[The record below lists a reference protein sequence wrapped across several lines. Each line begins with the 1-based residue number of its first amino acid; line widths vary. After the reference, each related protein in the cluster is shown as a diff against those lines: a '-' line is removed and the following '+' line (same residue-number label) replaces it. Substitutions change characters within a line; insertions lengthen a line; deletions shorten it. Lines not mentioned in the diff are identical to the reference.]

1 MPHQD
6 HGSSASALGPTLDWL
21 VRSESFGS
29 YTLRRDSVFTP
40 ARLVKLVLLWAW
52 SESATLTDRFA
63 HAQEV
68 TASPAGD
75 QHRSVTYQ
83 AFVKLLRR
91 HSAPLLDAV
100 VKTLQQH
107 VRESLA
113 DSYRVAGYLVFGV
126 DGTRVATPRTLANQA
141 AFESPPKRRSGK
153 PRTSGVPQAWLT
165 TLWHVGSGLPWG
177 WRTGPG
183 DSSERRHLRELLAWL
198 PERSLLTADAGYIGY
213 DLCQAIHQSG
223 HDFLLRVG
231 GNAKLLRKLGWARE
245 DAGRVYLWPQRAA
258 KKRLPP
264 IVLRL
269 IVVQDAKSPVY
280 LVTTVL
286 MKKELS
292 DRQLVELYRRRW
304 GIEVFYR
311 GFKRTFAR
319 HKLHSASPENAML
332 ELDWSL
338 AALWAACLYAKVQQG
353 GELTRTSVAG
363 VLRVIRRAMR
373 NAGGRIEDELANAL
387 VDDYQRQ
394 NKASRDY
401 PCKKSNLPGDQPP
414 ILVDANHELII
425 IAQQIRGFG
434 LLPKL

>member
-6 HGSSASALGPTLDWL
+6 HGCFSPALGPALDWL

-40 ARLVKLVLLWAW
+40 ATLVKLVLLWAW
-52 SESATLTDRFA
+52 SEQAALTDRFA

-68 TASPAGD
+68 TASPAGG

-91 HSAPLLDAV
+91 HSASLLYAV
-100 VKTLQQH
+100 VTTLQER
-107 VRESLA
+107 VRASLA
-113 DSYRVAGYLVFGV
+113 DSYRVAGYLVFGI
-126 DGTRVATPRTLANQA
+126 DGTRVATPRTAANQA
-141 AFESPPKRRSGK
+141 AFESSTTKRRSNQ
-153 PRTSGVPQAWLT
+153 PRTPSVPQAWLT
-165 TLWHVGSGLPWG
+165 TLWHVGTGLPWG

-183 DSSERRHLRELLAWL
+183 DSSERQHLRELLAWL

-231 GNAKLLRKLGWARE
+231 GNAKLLKKLGYARE
-245 DAGRVYLWPQRAA
+245 NAGRVYLWPERAA
-258 KKRLPP
+258 KQRLPP
-264 IVLRL
+264 LVLRL
-269 IVVQDAKSPVY
+269 VVVHDAKSPVY

-286 MKKELS
+286 MKKDLS
-292 DRQLVELYRRRW
+292 DRQLIELYRRRW

-311 GFKRTFAR
+311 GFKQTFAR
-319 HKLHSASPENAML
+319 HKLRSASPENALL

-338 AALWAACLYAKVQQG
+338 AALWAACLYAKLQQG
-353 GELTRTSVAG
+353 CELTRTSVAG
-363 VLRVIRRAMR
+363 VLRVLRKAMR
-373 NAGGRIEDELANAL
+373 SAGVRLEDELANAL

-414 ILVDANHELII
+414 ILLHANRELIA
-425 IAQQIRGFG
+425 IARQIRGFTA
-434 LLPKL
+434 

>member
-6 HGSSASALGPTLDWL
+6 RNCWAPAIGPALDWL

-29 YTLRRDSVFTP
+29 YALRRDSVFTP
-40 ARLVKLVLLWAW
+40 ATLVKLVLLWAW
-52 SESATLTDRFA
+52 SEQAALTDRFA

-91 HSAPLLDAV
+91 HSASLLYAV
-100 VKTLQQH
+100 VTTLQER

-126 DGTRVATPRTLANQA
+126 DGTRIATPRTLANQA
-141 AFESPPKRRSGK
+141 ALESPTQRRSSK
-153 PRTSGVPQAWLT
+153 PRTPSVPQAWLT

-213 DLCQAIHQSG
+213 DLCRAIIESG

-231 GNAKLLRKLGWARE
+231 GNAKLLKKLGYARE
-245 DAGRVYLWPQRAA
+245 NAGRVYLWPERAA

-269 IVVQDAKSPVY
+269 VVVQDAKSPVY

-286 MKKELS
+286 AKKDLS
-292 DRQLVELYRRRW
+292 DGQLIELYRRRW

-319 HKLHSASPENAML
+319 HKLRSASPENALL

-338 AALWAACLYAKVQQG
+338 AALWAACLYAKLQQG

-363 VLRVIRRAMR
+363 VLRVLRKAMR
-373 NAGGRIEDELANAL
+373 TPTVRLEDELAHAL
-387 VDDYQRQ
+387 IDEYKRQ

-414 ILVDANHELII
+414 LLLHANNELID
-425 IAQQIRGFG
+425 IARRIRGFTA
-434 LLPKL
+434 

>member
-6 HGSSASALGPTLDWL
+6 HGCCASAIGPALDWL

-29 YTLRRDSVFTP
+29 YALRRDSVFTP
-40 ARLVKLVLLWAW
+40 ATLVKLVLLWAW
-52 SESATLTDRFA
+52 GEQASLTDRFA

-68 TASPAGD
+68 TALPAGD

-91 HSAPLLDAV
+91 HTASLLYAV

-107 VRESLA
+107 VRASLA

-126 DGTRVATPRTLANQA
+126 DGTRVATPRTAANQA
-141 AFESPPKRRSGK
+141 FFESPAKRRSNK
-153 PRTSGVPQAWLT
+153 PRTPAVPQAWLT
-165 TLWHVGSGLPWG
+165 TLWHVGTGLPWG

-198 PERSLLTADAGYIGY
+198 PERSLVTADAGYIGY
-213 DLCQAIHQSG
+213 DLCRAIHQRG

-231 GNAKLLRKLGWARE
+231 GNAKLLKKLGYARE
-245 DAGRVYLWPQRAA
+245 NAGRVYLWPERAA
-258 KKRLPP
+258 KRRLPP

-269 IVVQDAKSPVY
+269 VVVHDAKSPVY

-292 DRQLVELYRRRW
+292 DRQLTELYRRRW

-311 GFKRTFAR
+311 GFKQTFAR
-319 HKLHSASPENAML
+319 HKLRSASPENAML

-338 AALWAACLYAKVQQG
+338 AALWAACLYAKLQQG

-363 VLRVIRRAMR
+363 VLRVLRRAMR
-373 NAGGRIEDELANAL
+373 NAAVPLEDELADAL
-387 VDDYQRQ
+387 IDNYQRQ
-394 NKASRDY
+394 NKASRNY

-414 ILVDANHELII
+414 LLIDANPQLIA
-425 IAQQIRGFG
+425 IARHVRRFTA
-434 LLPKL
+434 